1 MRAIQVPHHGDPDVL
16 TAVEVDEP
24 VAGAG
29 QVLVDVAAAGVNYI
43 DTYQRSGQ
51 YPIETPFLL
60 GLEGAGRVRALGS
73 GVDGI
78 AVGDRVAWKEGMG
91 SYAEVVAV
99 RVQEIVAVPDGVDVE
114 TAAAVMLQGLTAH
127 YLATTTYPVAQGD
140 WVIVHAAAGGVGQL
154 LTQLVKIRGGH
165 VLATTST
172 EDKADLAR
180 AVGADEVVRYAG
192 VQEAAKRVTDGVGV
206 AAVYD
211 GVGKD
216 TFDDSLDCLRK
227 RGMMVLYGAASG
239 PVPPVDLQRLNAG
252 GSLFTTR
259 PKLADYS
266 SDPAE
271 LRARTQEIFG
281 WIADGRLKVEVGHR
295 YPLADAAQAHSDLQG
310 RRTTAKVLLIP

>member
-1 MRAIQVPHHGDPDVL
+1 MRAIQVPHHGAADVL

-24 VAGAG
+24 VAGDG
-29 QVLVDVAAAGVNYI
+29 QVLVDVTAAGVNYI
-43 DTYQRSGQ
+43 DTYHRSGQ
-51 YPIETPFLL
+51 YPIEPPFVL
-60 GLEGAGRVRALGS
+60 GLEGAGRVRVIGS

-78 AVGDRVAWKEGMG
+78 AVGDRVAWKDAMG

-99 RVQEIVAVPDGVDVE
+99 AAHELVAVPDGVDDE
-114 TAAAVMLQGLTAH
+114 TAAAAMLQGLTAH
-127 YLATTTYPVAQGD
+127 YLATTTYPVAPGD

-154 LTQLVKIRGGH
+154 LTQMVKIRGGH

-192 VQEAAKRVTDGVGV
+192 VREAAERVTDGAGV

-216 TFDDSLDCLRK
+216 TFDDSLGCLRK

-252 GSLFTTR
+252 GSLFATR

-271 LRARTQEIFG
+271 LGARTEEMFG